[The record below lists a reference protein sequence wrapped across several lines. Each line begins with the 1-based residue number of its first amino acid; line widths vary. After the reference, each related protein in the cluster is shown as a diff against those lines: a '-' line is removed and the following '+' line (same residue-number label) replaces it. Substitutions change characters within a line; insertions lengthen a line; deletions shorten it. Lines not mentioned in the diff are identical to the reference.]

1 MFFNIKIFFLTVLL
15 IISSG
20 CSFSPLYNNHSLSS
34 IVFLEPKKSNKD
46 LHNIYRNLD
55 RLFFTNSASE
65 KKYIVSLS
73 LEKRFD
79 DIDVRQDE
87 KVTRMGI
94 SKKVTFTLSEIKS
107 KKIIFSGESSASI
120 AFNRVSEPYSNETAK
135 TDSENRLAY
144 SLAQDIRNQLVL
156 LRKQKLTP

>member
-1 MFFNIKIFFLTVLL
+1 VLL
-15 IISSG
+15 VISSG
-20 CSFSPLYNNHSLSS
+20 CSFSPLYNNQSLSS

-46 LHNIYRNLD
+46 LHNIYMNLD
-55 RLFFTNSASE
+55 RLFFTNNASE

-79 DIDVRQDE
+79 DIDVREDE

-94 SKKVTFTLSEIKS
+94 SKKVIFTLSEIKT

-120 AFNRVSEPYSNETAK
+120 AFNRIAEPYSNEVAK
-135 TDSENRLAY
+135 IDSENRLAY
-144 SLAQDIRNQLVL
+144 SLAQDIRNQIVML
-156 LRKQKLTP
+156 KEQKLTP